1 MLQTLTWRSAFLIAL
16 FSITCLAFGPCG
28 RVPGTR
34 LSGEE
39 ITQPVTDWSFADQ
52 LPGCQIEVRPSEPYS
67 INAACFT
74 YAGRLF
80 VGCMRCSGKRWP
92 TYVAADPNVRVKL
105 GDRLYPLRAN
115 RVTDMTTI
123 QAAWDERSRKH
134 TTGAATAVPADYWLF
149 GLDPR

>member
-1 MLQTLTWRSAFLIAL
+1 
-16 FSITCLAFGPCG
+16 
-28 RVPGTR
+28 
-34 LSGEE
+34 
-39 ITQPVTDWSFADQ
+39 VTDWAFADQ

-92 TYVAADPNVRVKL
+92 TYVATDPNVRVKL

-115 RVTDMTTI
+115 RVTDATTI
-123 QAAWDERSRKH
+123 QAAWNERSRKRAA
-134 TTGAATAVPADYWLF
+134 GAASALPADYWLF
-149 GLDPR
+149 SLDPR